1 MNYEIELMP
10 KAEKDLRKLH
20 PEDRARIIERL
31 RWLEQDL
38 RGDVK
43 HLSNHHPEYR
53 MRSGNHRVLF
63 EVEVNRIIVYRIL
76 PRGEA
81 YR

>member
-1 MNYEIELMP
+1 MKYVIELKP

-20 PEDRARIIERL
+20 PEDRIRIVERL

-38 RGDVK
+38 HGDVK

-53 MRSGNHRVLF
+53 MRAGNHRVLF
-63 EVEVNRIIVYRIL
+63 EVEEQRVIVYRIL
-76 PRGEA
+76 HRSDA